1 MAILTAAIGND
12 AETITLGHLLMI
24 LMIVAIVFAIII
36 WFSETLA
43 LELMTVSSYMDF
55 TVVLYELFRS
65 KIDHVCNFLKALMM
79 GELMQQFER
88 YLY

>member
-1 MAILTAAIGND
+1 
-12 AETITLGHLLMI
+12 MI

-43 LELMTVSSYMDF
+43 LELMTVTSYMDF
-55 TVVLYELFRS
+55 TVILYELFRS

>member
-1 MAILTAAIGND
+1 
-12 AETITLGHLLMI
+12 MI

-43 LELMTVSSYMDF
+43 LELMTISSYMDF

-65 KIDHVCNFLKALMM
+65 KIDHVCNFLKAIMI
-79 GELMQQFER
+79 GELMQQLER
-88 YLY
+88 

>member
-1 MAILTAAIGND
+1 
-12 AETITLGHLLMI
+12 MI
-24 LMIVAIVFAIII
+24 LMIVAIMFAVII

-65 KIDHVCNFLKALMM
+65 KIDHVCNFLKALVM
-79 GELMQQFER
+79 GELMQQLER
-88 YLY
+88 

>member
-1 MAILTAAIGND
+1 
-12 AETITLGHLLMI
+12 MI

-55 TVVLYELFRS
+55 TVILYELFRS

-79 GELMQQFER
+79 GELMQQLER
-88 YLY
+88 

>member
-1 MAILTAAIGND
+1 
-12 AETITLGHLLMI
+12 MI

-55 TVVLYELFRS
+55 TVILYELFRS
-65 KIDHVCNFLKALMM
+65 KIDHVCNFLKALVM
-79 GELMQQFER
+79 GELMQQLER
-88 YLY
+88 

>member
-1 MAILTAAIGND
+1 
-12 AETITLGHLLMI
+12 MI
-24 LMIVAIVFAIII
+24 LMIVAIMFAIII

-65 KIDHVCNFLKALMM
+65 KVGHVCNFLKAIVM
-79 GELMQQFER
+79 GELMQQLER
-88 YLY
+88 

>member
-1 MAILTAAIGND
+1 
-12 AETITLGHLLMI
+12 MI

-36 WFSETLA
+36 WFLETLA
-43 LELMTVSSYMDF
+43 LELLTVSSYMDF

-79 GELMQQFER
+79 GELMQQLER
-88 YLY
+88 

>member
-1 MAILTAAIGND
+1 
-12 AETITLGHLLMI
+12 MI

-55 TVVLYELFRS
+55 TVILYELFRS

-79 GELMQQFER
+79 GEFMQQLER
-88 YLY
+88 

>member
-1 MAILTAAIGND
+1 
-12 AETITLGHLLMI
+12 MI

-65 KIDHVCNFLKALMM
+65 KIDHVCNFMKALVM
-79 GELMQQFER
+79 GELMQQLER
-88 YLY
+88 

>member
-1 MAILTAAIGND
+1 
-12 AETITLGHLLMI
+12 MI

-55 TVVLYELFRS
+55 TVILYELFRS
-65 KIDHVCNFLKALMM
+65 KIDHVCNFLKALVMC
-79 GELMQQFER
+79 ELMQQLER
-88 YLY
+88 